1 MTINQTTQDIL
12 HEIYM
17 SLPKCSL
24 QGFGDGFVFLTSF
37 ALMVNERKIEY
48 KKEGKLSKFLS
59 NTGLFEIAVVKTPK
73 QICYIREKSAAT
85 SEKKATKKQKTSQPE
100 KNNIFFN
107 SSPKQTKDS
116 SSNVIIHLSSIDSLQ
131 GVDMIFDYHQRKGE
145 VIDQGM
151 YSAYIC
157 LIKNEEI
164 LAYFKDKYEKQFIT
178 VKSETPIP
186 QPTKPTK
193 KKTKADATTKTT
205 QKQKAK
211 KEKTKYGLLN
221 GTGQKNKTKYE
232 LLNGSGKKKKK
243 KEKPNKANKSG
254 RKGIGV
260 FMESKEKG
268 SKTQN
273 DEIYKRRNLSTP
285 KTSGK
290 SQSVFAISVPM
301 GGNNKRY

>member
-73 QICYIREKSAAT
+73 QICYIREKSAAA

-157 LIKNEEI
+157 LIKNEDI
-164 LAYFKDKYEKQFIT
+164 LAYFKDKYKKQVRI
-178 VKSETPIP
+178 VKSDIP
-186 QPTKPTK
+186 KLKPTK
-193 KKTKADATTKTT
+193 KKTKSKGSISTR
-205 QKQKAK
+205 KQKAK
-211 KEKTKYGLLN
+211 KKKAKHKLLTEAEVTK
-221 GTGQKNKTKYE
+221 K
-232 LLNGSGKKKKK
+232 GKK
-243 KEKPNKANKSG
+243 ERA

-260 FMESKEKG
+260 FMESKPKG
-268 SKTQN
+268 SKSQN
-273 DEIYKRRNLSTP
+273 DEIYKRRNTSTP
-285 KTSGK
+285 KVSGR
-290 SQSVFAISVPM
+290 SQSIFAISIPM